1 METIMLVLSGV
12 VLASGVLYWL
22 WSHIQLTQKKV
33 QLLESAV
40 FELRGMV
47 SGSPSPVPVTEAPVA
62 FNDVSDDW
70 EPEAE
75 AEAEAEVEVEQTSTP
90 LEELEKE
97 VSLAPPP
104 RETVIHEGQ
113 ASLDSMPLK
122 ELRRLAEQRG
132 IANTSEM
139 RKKELLGLL
148 RSQVTAPVA
157 TEIEDVVDLE

>member
-1 METIMLVLSGV
+1 MLVLSGV

-47 SGSPSPVPVTEAPVA
+47 SGSPHPVPVAEAEPAA

-75 AEAEAEVEVEQTSTP
+75 AEAEAEQTSTP
-90 LEELEKE
+90 LDELERE
-97 VSLAPPP
+97 VSMAPPP

-132 IANTSEM
+132 IANTAEM
-139 RKKELLGLL
+139 RKKELLTLL
-148 RSQVTAPVA
+148 RSQVTAPV

>member
-1 METIMLVLSGV
+1 MLVLSGV

-47 SGSPSPVPVTEAPVA
+47 SGSPHPVPVAEAEPVA

-75 AEAEAEVEVEQTSTP
+75 AEAEVEAEQTSTP
-90 LEELEKE
+90 LEELERE
-97 VSLAPPP
+97 VVMGPPP
-104 RETVIHEGQ
+104 RETVVHESQ

-132 IANTSEM
+132 IANTAEM

-148 RSQVTAPVA
+148 RSQVTAP

>member
-1 METIMLVLSGV
+1 MLVLSGV

-47 SGSPSPVPVTEAPVA
+47 SGSGHVATPQLVPVEEEAPAA

-75 AEAEAEVEVEQTSTP
+75 VEAAVEQTSTP

-104 RETVIHEGQ
+104 RETVVQHEGQ

-132 IANTSEM
+132 IANTSDM

-148 RSQVTAPVA
+148 RSQVTAP
-157 TEIEDVVDLE
+157 TEDVVDLE

>member
-1 METIMLVLSGV
+1 MLVLSGV
-12 VLASGVLYWL
+12 VLTSGVLYWL

-47 SGSPSPVPVTEAPVA
+47 SGSGHVATPQLVPVEEEAPAA

-75 AEAEAEVEVEQTSTP
+75 ASAEVEQTSTP

-132 IANTSEM
+132 IPNTSEM

-148 RSQVTAPVA
+148 RSQVTAP

>member
-1 METIMLVLSGV
+1 MLMLSGV

-47 SGSPSPVPVTEAPVA
+47 SGTPHPVPVAEAEPVA

-75 AEAEAEVEVEQTSTP
+75 AEAEAEVEAEQTSTP
-90 LEELEKE
+90 LEELERE
-97 VSLAPPP
+97 VVMGPPP
-104 RETVIHEGQ
+104 RETVVHESQ

-139 RKKELLGLL
+139 RKKELLTLL
-148 RSQVTAPVA
+148 RSQLTAP
-157 TEIEDVVDLE
+157 TEIDDVVDLE

>member
-1 METIMLVLSGV
+1 MLVLSGV

-47 SGSPSPVPVTEAPVA
+47 SGTPNPVPVAEAEPAA

-75 AEAEAEVEVEQTSTP
+75 AEGEAEQTSTP
-90 LEELEKE
+90 LEELERE
-97 VSLAPPP
+97 VSMAPPP
-104 RETVIHEGQ
+104 RETVVHEGQ

-139 RKKELLGLL
+139 RKKELLTLL
-148 RSQVTAPVA
+148 RSQVTAP
-157 TEIEDVVDLE
+157 TEIDDVVDLE

>member
-1 METIMLVLSGV
+1 MNPPSMETIMLVLSGV

-47 SGSPSPVPVTEAPVA
+47 SGSPSPVPVAEAPAA

-75 AEAEAEVEVEQTSTP
+75 AEAKVEQTSTP

-97 VSLAPPP
+97 VSLAPQ
-104 RETVIHEGQ
+104 RETVVHEGQ

-148 RSQVTAPVA
+148 RSQVTAP

>member
-1 METIMLVLSGV
+1 MLVLSGV

-47 SGSPSPVPVTEAPVA
+47 SGSGHVATPQLVPVEEEAPAA

-70 EPEAE
+70 EPEP
-75 AEAEAEVEVEQTSTP
+75 EVEAAVEQTSTP

-104 RETVIHEGQ
+104 REKVIHEGQ

-132 IANTSEM
+132 IPNTSEM

-148 RSQVTAPVA
+148 RSQVTAP

>member
-1 METIMLVLSGV
+1 MLVLSGV
-12 VLASGVLYWL
+12 VLTSGVLYWL

-47 SGSPSPVPVTEAPVA
+47 SGSPSPVPVAEEAPAA

-70 EPEAE
+70 EP
-75 AEAEAEVEVEQTSTP
+75 EAEVEVEQTSTP

-104 RETVIHEGQ
+104 RETVIHEGH

-148 RSQVTAPVA
+148 RSQVTAP
-157 TEIEDVVDLE
+157 TEIDDVVDLE

>member
-1 METIMLVLSGV
+1 MLVLSGV

-47 SGSPSPVPVTEAPVA
+47 SGSPAPAPVAEAEPAA

-75 AEAEAEVEVEQTSTP
+75 AEVDVEQTSTP
-90 LEELEKE
+90 LDELERE
-97 VSLAPPP
+97 VSMAPPP

-132 IANTSEM
+132 IANTAEM

-148 RSQVTAPVA
+148 RSQVTAP